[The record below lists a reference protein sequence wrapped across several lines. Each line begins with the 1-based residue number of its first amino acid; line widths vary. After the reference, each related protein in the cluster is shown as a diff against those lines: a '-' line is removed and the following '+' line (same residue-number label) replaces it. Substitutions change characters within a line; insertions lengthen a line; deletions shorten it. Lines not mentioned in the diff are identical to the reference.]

1 MKTLNKS
8 QTKSSLRKVDN
19 KTLRQLIYV
28 AQDATETME
37 YDVIYK
43 YLKDKMHINITLD
56 DVVKAC
62 SMIICEIESELMY
75 KQYGY

>member
-8 QTKSSLRKVDN
+8 HIRQSLRKVDN
-19 KTLRQLIYV
+19 RTLKQLIYV

-37 YDVIYK
+37 YDVIYS
-43 YLKDKMHINITLD
+43 YLRNNIHVDVTLE
-56 DVVKAC
+56 DVVKCC
-62 SMIICEIESELMY
+62 SGIICQIENELMY